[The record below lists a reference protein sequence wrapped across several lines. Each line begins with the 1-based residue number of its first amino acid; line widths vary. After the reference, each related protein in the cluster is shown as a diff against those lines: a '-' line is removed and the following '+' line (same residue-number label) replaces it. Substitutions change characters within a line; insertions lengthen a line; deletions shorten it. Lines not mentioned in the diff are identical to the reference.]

1 MCSVLDTYVSTNMNK
16 KYHKELHLS
25 HKSKATYYCR
35 CFGRLSETRTP
46 FSPTRRR
53 SDSTTSMAMRRLLPA
68 QGIEFYCLLHFLIV
82 NPMLP
87 VFLYGFSL
95 PDSMVR
101 SMYLFICFE
110 ATTEQ
115 LDTLEY
121 LTVSKRKAET
131 EKKLKNRLFFSVIP

>member
-1 MCSVLDTYVSTNMNK
+1 M
-16 KYHKELHLS
+16 
-25 HKSKATYYCR
+25 AT
-35 CFGRLSETRTP
+35 
-46 FSPTRRR
+46 
-53 SDSTTSMAMRRLLPA
+53 RRLLPA
-68 QGIEFYCLLHFLIV
+68 QGIEYNCRLHFLIV
-82 NPMLP
+82 YPMLP

-95 PDSMVR
+95 HDSMVR

-131 EKKLKNRLFFSVIP
+131 EKKFKNRLFFSVIPLLK